1 MKVNEYDL
9 RDFNLSEKA
18 IWLVTRWDTPELRL
32 PSIYKN
38 IFIPKSQ
45 VAIKYSNKRIFIP
58 DWIIVNISSQLGQYK
73 AYIPEPIKI
82 YTVSKDTWEIF
93 KAKYPF
99 NEYDTKRYLNEDSFR
114 Y

>member
-38 IFIPKSQ
+38 IFIPRSQ
-45 VAIKYSNKRIFIP
+45 VAIKYNNKRIFIP

-73 AYIPEPIKI
+73 AYIPVPDKM
-82 YTVSKDTWEIF
+82 YTVSKDNWEVF